1 MKGGSGCA
9 WGERNSFWEA
19 EKSCWSEFFED
30 WEKKAAVKAAVL
42 GRICSLCAKVGQSE
56 AKEGQ

>member
-1 MKGGSGCA
+1 M

-19 EKSCWSEFFED
+19 EKSCWSEFLEV
-30 WEKKAAVKAAVL
+30 WEKKAVAL
-42 GRICSLCAKVGQSE
+42 GRVCSLCVKAGQRESE

>member
-19 EKSCWSEFFED
+19 ENSCWSKFLED
-30 WEKKAAVKAAVL
+30 WEKKAAAL
-42 GRICSLCAKVGQSE
+42 GRVCSLCAKTGQRESE